1 MASLQTRKRKRGEAH
16 IIQFTLDG
24 KRRSLFLDE
33 RYDASFAL
41 EVKLIVEKCAN
52 AIETDAPLDRRTLA
66 WLEEMSD
73 DLQERF
79 VACDLIERDDAETTI
94 EELFEEIAEDE
105 RRRGLKESTIAH
117 RGLMRRYIS
126 ERLDVKTPLQDFG
139 KSDARAFAAAVR
151 ASRYASATQSEI
163 IATAKIAF
171 NFAVEREYVD
181 KSPFVGVPSGLRT
194 NKAREFYV
202 EMSTFNAALS
212 FVPRAEVRAILTL
225 YRVGGLRKSEPFFLR
240 WRDVDFTRRRLRI
253 TSPKT
258 ERHVGKGSREAPL
271 FPALARALHAWR
283 EESPGAP
290 DDLVFKAKW
299 RSVDYS
305 YSAALTRAG
314 VERYPRVFQNLRSSA
329 SIDIFREYGEIAENA
344 WLGHSISVAKSHYL
358 HVIEADFDRATRE

>member
-105 RRRGLKESTIAH
+105 RRRGLSKRTIAH
-117 RGLMRRYIS
+117 RDDMRDRIA
-126 ERLDVKTPLQDFG
+126 ERLDVKTPLRGFE
-139 KSDARAFAAAVR
+139 KSDARAFAADVR
-151 ASRYASATQSEI
+151 SSNYALATQSEI
-163 IATAKIAF
+163 IATAKATF
-171 NFAVEREYVD
+171 NFAVEREYIER
-181 KSPFVGVPSGLRT
+181 SPFVGIPAGTRR
-194 NKAREFYV
+194 NKTREFYV
-202 EMSTFNAALS
+202 TMESFVAALS
-212 FVPRAEVRAILTL
+212 CVEELRYRVALTL
-225 YRVGGLRKSEPFFLR
+225 YRVGGLRRAEAGYLK
-240 WRDVDFTRRRLRI
+240 WRDVDFERRRLRVW
-253 TSPKT
+253 SPKT
-258 ERHVGKGSREAPL
+258 ARHEGKESREIPL
-271 FPALARALHAWR
+271 FPELSRVLGELRDVGDA
-283 EESPGAP
+283 SPQS
-290 DDLVFKAKW
+290 LVFASGLGSLQ
-299 RSVDYS
+299 RVYTQ
-305 YSAALTRAG
+305 ALTRAG
-314 VERYPRVFQNLRSSA
+314 IELYPRLFQNLRSSA
-329 SIDIFREYGEIAENA
+329 SIDIFRKYGEVAENA

-358 HVIEADFDRATRE
+358 HVIEADFERATQG